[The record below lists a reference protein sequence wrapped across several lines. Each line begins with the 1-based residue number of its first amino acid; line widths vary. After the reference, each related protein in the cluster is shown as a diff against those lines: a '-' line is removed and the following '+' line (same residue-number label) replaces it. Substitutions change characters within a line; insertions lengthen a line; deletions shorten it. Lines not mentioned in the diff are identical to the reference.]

1 MLLRV
6 RYDVCD
12 VGYVVHEGGVYGYVL
27 QPNVLVCG
35 AGWCY
40 LAEISKS
47 SPLLTCK
54 RAENAACCRCTLAA
68 TTRLEVVAYLTGRY
82 VCLWYES

>member
-12 VGYVVHEGGVYGYVL
+12 VGYVVHEGDVYDYVL
-27 QPNVLVCG
+27 QPIVLVCS
-35 AGWCY
+35 ARWCY

-54 RAENAACCRCTLAA
+54 RAENAACCRCTLAV
-68 TTRLEVVAYLTGRY
+68 TTRLENVAGYAGRH
-82 VCLWYES
+82 VCL